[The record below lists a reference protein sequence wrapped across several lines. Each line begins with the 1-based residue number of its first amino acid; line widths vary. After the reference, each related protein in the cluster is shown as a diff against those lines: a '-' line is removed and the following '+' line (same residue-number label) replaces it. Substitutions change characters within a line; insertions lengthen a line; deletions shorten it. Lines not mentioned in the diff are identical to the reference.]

1 MQPPGP
7 TLVIGTPCSPTG
19 TKQMGIDPGLS
30 KENPVLVVVVN
41 QPQTGGPLGPTR
53 HSYDSGTGETST
65 RAHLH
70 INSGGAQL
78 ADQDLASAPAGNDSR
93 NIGSAAGHT
102 GLAVPTRRHTT
113 NKPSSVPLTCME
125 ALSRLCR
132 RKGIVYCSTSTDVYA
147 NLAFEDWAYENWN
160 FSDVHML
167 LLWRNDASVVIGRHQ
182 NPWNECDIPKLQ
194 HHNVKLARRKS
205 GGGAVYHDLGNLNIS
220 FFTSRKKYDRRANL
234 TLIMTALQN
243 SWPHIDI
250 NLSHRDDLMLN
261 KDYKISGSAAKLGR
275 TTAYHHCT
283 LLFDVNTSLL
293 NDILQSHL

>member
-1 MQPPGP
+1 MALG
-7 TLVIGTPCSPTG
+7 LVIFRRFCSSAG
-19 TKQMGIDPGLS
+19 KSLVSRS
-30 KENPVLVVVVN
+30 K
-41 QPQTGGPLGPTR
+41 
-53 HSYDSGTGETST
+53 
-65 RAHLH
+65 
-70 INSGGAQL
+70 
-78 ADQDLASAPAGNDSR
+78 
-93 NIGSAAGHT
+93 
-102 GLAVPTRRHTT
+102 
-113 NKPSSVPLTCME
+113 
-125 ALSRLCR
+125 
-132 RKGIVYCSTSTDVYA
+132 KGIVYCSTSTDVYA

-293 NDILQSHL
+293 NDILQSHLTGLDSIATESVRSEVKNLMNVDSSINFPMLVNSIGHQFYQQYPAYHTNE